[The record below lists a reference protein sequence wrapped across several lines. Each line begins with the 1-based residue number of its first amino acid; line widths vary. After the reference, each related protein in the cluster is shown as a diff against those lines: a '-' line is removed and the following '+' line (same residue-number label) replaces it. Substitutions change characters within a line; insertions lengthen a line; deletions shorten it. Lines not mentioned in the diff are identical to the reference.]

1 MDNPNFFQMLF
12 GYIKCQN
19 LKLYK
24 MSDTLLIHS
33 KKGVTNM
40 TRREKILDY
49 LASHGTGVGNAV
61 TTSQVAERLSIFRS
75 NVSKELNLLVRKGI
89 VNKQAGRPVRY
100 WMNTNEKNK
109 DSDLEVKHPKETFSH
124 PVERDFSTITPKI
137 VAFDEM
143 IGNHDSLRNQVEQAK
158 AALLYPPRGL
168 NTLIIGPT
176 GSGKTYFANTMYRF
190 AIKSEVLL
198 KKKFI
203 TFNCADYAH
212 NPQLL
217 MSHLFGYV
225 KGAFT
230 GANED
235 KDGLI
240 QQADGGM
247 LFLDEVHRLPPEG
260 QEMIFYFMDHGIY
273 SRLGETA
280 KVHQADVRLVCATT
294 ENPESSL
301 LQTFVRRIPI
311 IIQLPTFE
319 QRTAREKIKLLEQLL
334 TLEANRIQRDICLNE
349 DVVQALIGSVTYGN
363 VGQLKSNVQLVC
375 AQGFLNN
382 MQNENEIRLKFDQ
395 LPPNVK
401 DGLSHLANDRHELS
415 EITRLLETKMIIKP
429 SAQKEYI
436 ESDSYEL
443 PYNLYEIIGDKAALL
458 KDEGLDKGA
467 INNFIMT
474 DINLHLKSFYSK
486 RKLNAAEDRLNEIV
500 DQEVI
505 KLTKKIQKFLVEEEA
520 YPARDNFIYAM
531 SLHISSFVK
540 RVQSG
545 KPLRQISSDL
555 ISMVH
560 DYPAEL
566 EVAQKVKVIIEESY
580 QFPIP
585 ESEVYYMAILL
596 VSLKSEPKAGMVGI
610 VVAAH
615 GKSTA
620 SSMVQVVTQLLSVEN
635 ITSYDM
641 PLEMSPK
648 IAFDGIAEEVRK
660 INQGNGVL
668 LLVDMGSLS
677 TFSSKLTEKT
687 QVEVRTIDMVTTA
700 MILEAAR
707 KTALIDSDLTTV
719 YRELREFAGYSR
731 AAERVEIK
739 KQPSSE
745 KNSKKEKVIVAVC
758 STGVGTARKIKELLD
773 EILIDNLIDD
783 IKVLPVS
790 VVQMKQEM
798 KKIKK
803 NQRIVA
809 TTGIINPDISAPF
822 IPLKQLLQDGGKSLI
837 ELIENMDQ
845 SQGQKIEFEYSDSI
859 TEEMAQKYLEQYFTF
874 LNPKKITNVLWKYCD
889 FVDRRVQMKLTNTFR
904 ISLIMH
910 LAGAIERV
918 LMGSKMTVST
928 QEISNIQKTPIYKV
942 IIKAN
947 EMLQEILDI
956 KLGENETYYVVQ
968 LFNTELKK

>member
-1 MDNPNFFQMLF
+1 
-12 GYIKCQN
+12 
-19 LKLYK
+19 
-24 MSDTLLIHS
+24 MSDTLLIH
-33 KKGVTNM
+33 KAKGVTSM
-40 TRREKILDY
+40 TRREKIIDY
-49 LASHGTGVGNAV
+49 LTSHDAGIKSAL
-61 TTSQVAERLSIFRS
+61 TTSEVAEGLGIFRS
-75 NVSKELNLLVRKGI
+75 NVSKELNQLVREGL
-89 VNKQAGRPVRY
+89 VNKQSGRPVKY
-100 WMNTNEKNK
+100 WVNKTGIHLDPIEAAKIEGTKIGFAADKEIENKNIDLYLSKGKQNTFA
-109 DSDLEVKHPKETFSH
+109 SMV
-124 PVERDFSTITPKI
+124 
-137 VAFDEM
+137 
-143 IGNHDSLRNQVEQAK
+143 GNRDSLKNQVEQAK
-158 AALLYPPRGL
+158 AALLYPPHGL

-190 AIKSEVLL
+190 AVDADILM
-198 KKKFI
+198 KKQFI

-260 QEMIFYFMDHGIY
+260 QEMIFYFMDHGTY

-280 KVHQADVRLVCATT
+280 KVHRADVRLVCATT

-311 IIQLPTFE
+311 IIQLPAFQ
-319 QRTAREKIKLLEQLL
+319 QRTAHEKIKLLEQLL
-334 TLEANRIQRDICLNE
+334 TLEANRIQKNICLNE

-375 AQGFLNN
+375 AQGFLNS
-382 MQNENEIRLKFDQ
+382 MQDKNEIRLQFEQ
-395 LPPNVK
+395 LPPNIK
-401 DGLSHLANDRHELS
+401 DGLSYLASNRHELG
-415 EITRLLETKMIIKP
+415 EITKLLEAKMIVKP
-429 SAQKEYI
+429 AAQKNYTEV
-436 ESDSYEL
+436 DSYEL

-458 KDEGLDKGA
+458 KDEGLDKAA

-474 DINLHLKSFYSK
+474 DINLHLKSFYS
-486 RKLNAAEDRLNEIV
+486 RGKLDRAENKLNEIV
-500 DQEVI
+500 DQDI
-505 KLTKKIQKFLVEEEA
+505 INLTKRIQKFLVEEEA
-520 YPARDNFIYAM
+520 YPARANFIYAM

-540 RVQSG
+540 RIQSG
-545 KPLRQISSDL
+545 KPLRQISNDL
-555 ISMVH
+555 TAMVH

-566 EVAQKVKVIIEESY
+566 EVAQKVKSIIEDSY
-580 QFPIP
+580 HFPIP

-596 VSLKSEPKAGMVGI
+596 VSLKSEPKAGKVGI

-620 SSMVQVVTQLLSVEN
+620 SSMTQVVTQLLSVDN
-635 ITSYDM
+635 IASFDM

-648 IAFDGIAEEVRK
+648 VALDGIASQVKK

-707 KTALIDSDLTTV
+707 KTALIDSDLLTV
-719 YRELREFAGYSR
+719 YRELRGFAGYSR
-731 AAERVEIK
+731 ITEKIAE
-739 KQPSSE
+739 
-745 KNSKKEKVIVAVC
+745 KKEQDVLSNDDSRQKVIIAVC
-758 STGVGTARKIKELLD
+758 STGEGTAKKIKELLD
-773 EILIDNLIDD
+773 KILIDNLIDD
-783 IKVLPVS
+783 IKVIPIS
-790 VVQMKQEM
+790 VVQMKQEVQE
-798 KKIKK
+798 IKK

-809 TTGIINPDISAPF
+809 ATGIVDPEVSVPF
-822 IPLKQLLQDGGKSLI
+822 ISLEKLLQDGGESLISLI
-837 ELIENMDQ
+837 ESKELEITPNAEL
-845 SQGQKIEFEYSDSI
+845 EYSDSL
-859 TEEMAQKYLEQYFTF
+859 TEETAQKYLEQYFTF
-874 LNPKKITNVLWKYCD
+874 INPTKITGILWKYSD
-889 FVDRRVQMKLTNTFR
+889 FLGKKVQKKLTNAFK

-910 LAGAIERV
+910 LAGAIERS
-918 LMGSKMTVST
+918 LTNSEMT
-928 QEISNIQKTPIYKV
+928 ISAAELDTMKKDSLYDVVQQ
-942 IIKAN
+942 AN
-947 EMLQEILDI
+947 VMLQETLNI
-956 KLGENETYYVVQ
+956 KLSENESYYIVQ
-968 LFNTELKK
+968 LFNTEFQKI